1 MDSGLMQNAQLTKTI
16 KWTSFALC
24 TLQNGQLFF
33 EKVSVSFCLRV
44 TLVHSIGVVIVL
56 IRTCVRLNSL
66 ARLFFSRFFFFFF
79 FLLSSFFLLQHGTR
93 SVWRRQ
99 TGEMTTVVETTHRVD
114 SVANVNDRASSD
126 SDERKQAAA
135 SPGGRRRPV
144 EAEEEN
150 AALVMAS
157 FEEE

>member
-1 MDSGLMQNAQLTKTI
+1 MQNAQLTKTI

-79 FLLSSFFLLQHGTR
+79 FFFLLSFFFNT
-93 SVWRRQ
+93 
-99 TGEMTTVVETTHRVD
+99 
-114 SVANVNDRASSD
+114 APDRCGAGKP
-126 SDERKQAAA
+126 EK
-135 SPGGRRRPV
+135 
-144 EAEEEN
+144 
-150 AALVMAS
+150 
-157 FEEE
+157 